1 MVEAISRH
9 GYEGVTVRQVIGLAG
24 VSRRSFYEH
33 FENRHDCFLKTAGTI
48 ARRELRDAREAS
60 TAQAGPADAMLAAG
74 LSSIAAATRERPDEL
89 RLVLSH
95 CLTAGEDGA
104 ALLVET
110 LVACERMLAQ
120 TLARERGTALQGPI
134 VRALAGALHGML
146 EAALAR
152 QAPTGDEALAG
163 AMTAIALTLRTSERD
178 RAPAELARSLRDRA
192 RRAALGASRRSAP
205 PSEPADA
212 RDRML
217 LSAMRLA
224 AHQPV
229 ADLSM
234 PEIADTARVPLDD
247 FLAAFPSSQSCL
259 EEALAGSGEQLM
271 QIAQRAEHAGGE
283 WPQATRLAL
292 AGMLGHLAAH
302 PVQARA
308 LALVAYRAGETARRG
323 AQELNVALGTALT
336 RGAPTEGLL
345 APAAAGAI
353 WHTVRHALLAGRG
366 PMLAALSDHLA
377 YVILAPAIGAE
388 AAIAALR
395 SPASGAGSGA
405 RRSA

>member
-1 MVEAISRH
+1 MVEAISRR

-33 FENRHDCFLKTAGTI
+33 FDNRHDCFLKTARGI
-48 ARRELRDAREAS
+48 ARRELREARDAS
-60 TAQAGPADAMLAAG
+60 SAQTGPADAALAAG
-74 LSSIAAATRERPDEL
+74 LASIAGATRERPDAL
-89 RLVLSH
+89 RLVLCD
-95 CLTAGEDGA
+95 CLAAGEEGA

-110 LVACERMLAQ
+110 LGASERMLGGA
-120 TLARERGTALQGPI
+120 LGPEGATALRRPI

-146 EAALAR
+146 EADLDAR
-152 QAPTGDEALAG
+152 AARGDGALAG
-163 AMTAIALTLRTSERD
+163 AMTTIVLALRTSERD
-178 RAPAELARSLRDRA
+178 RAAAELAGSLRDRA
-192 RRAALGASRRSAP
+192 RRAALGASRRSTP

-217 LSAMRLA
+217 LSALRLA
-224 AHQPV
+224 ARQPV
-229 ADLSM
+229 AHLDM
-234 PEIADTARVPLDD
+234 PEIADEAGVPIDD
-247 FLAAFPSSQSCL
+247 FLTAFGSSQSCL
-259 EEALAGSGEQLM
+259 EEALARAGGQLV
-271 QIAQRAEHAGGE
+271 QLAYRAELAGGE

-308 LALVAYRAGETARRG
+308 LALVAHSAGDQARRG
-323 AQELNVALGTALT
+323 AQELDVALGTALT
-336 RGAPTEGLL
+336 RGAPADGLP
-345 APAAAGAI
+345 APAAAGAF

-377 YVILAPAIGAE
+377 YVLLAPAIGAE
-388 AAIAALR
+388 AAIAALQG
-395 SPASGAGSGA
+395 PASGAGSGA